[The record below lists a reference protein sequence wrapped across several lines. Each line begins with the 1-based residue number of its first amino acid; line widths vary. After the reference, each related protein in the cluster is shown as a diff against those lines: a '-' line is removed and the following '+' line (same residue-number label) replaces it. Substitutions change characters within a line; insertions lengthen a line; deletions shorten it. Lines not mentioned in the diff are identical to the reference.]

1 MSVKSRRP
9 LIAKPRF
16 RHNVRCQTNTS
27 LKNCRAKL
35 QSEQPAGRSGRDD
48 AALAAIGAD
57 VSAYC
62 AARLARVAGT
72 HGLLLEGIQ
81 IPAPSVAGVA
91 CWTALHPAARSTAW
105 QGSLHADV
113 AVLPF
118 ADDSFCAVLARFTGD
133 AERACVS
140 ELARVLAPHGTL
152 LVAGFHPRSL
162 WRRGVAPGRWE
173 RALRAAGLDVMPSVR
188 CGAPW
193 PRQRG
198 AEGLP
203 QWLVRGVGG
212 AWVIEARRSVL
223 ASLPLR
229 KTSGHRAMEHNTL
242 LPGAHRQ
249 CA

>member
-1 MSVKSRRP
+1 MAAAYRWGTIPSQCARSGQHARKE
-9 LIAKPRF
+9 
-16 RHNVRCQTNTS
+16 
-27 LKNCRAKL
+27 L
-35 QSEQPAGRSGRDD
+35 QSEQPAGRPGRDD
-48 AALAAIGAD
+48 AALAAVGAD

-62 AARLARVAGT
+62 ATRLARVAGT
-72 HGLLLEGIQ
+72 HGLLLEGIR

-91 CWTALHPAARSTAW
+91 CWTTLHPAARSAPW

-113 AVLPF
+113 AALPF

-133 AERACVS
+133 ADQACVS

-152 LVAGFHPRSL
+152 LVAGFHPRSF
-162 WRRGVAPGRWE
+162 WRCGVAPGRWE

-193 PRQRG
+193 PRPRG

-203 QWLVRGVGG
+203 QWLVRGMGG

-229 KTSGHRAMEHNTL
+229 KTSGHRAIEHSAL